1 MKSKQL
7 FYIFLSFLFTIY
19 TSVLAAQDSLPFRS
33 LVFNTVTS
41 NYNFRPAEVF
51 LRGTIRSPF
60 DQSDH
65 YLEPPS
71 LIIPG
76 TLIIY
81 GALKPVINGIP
92 KLDNTIMTSIQE
104 HHPGFHTNAA
114 NYLMWVPS
122 ASVYALDAFKV
133 ETPHTFTQH
142 LAIDAGSI
150 LLTGGIGY
158 GMRIISSNIKVYK
171 SDKTQFPSGHTAN
184 AFRGAEIL
192 HQELKDNYPVW
203 SYSGYFLAAGVGIL
217 RMYTQQHYLS
227 DVLAGAGL
235 GIIST
240 KLTYWIFQ
248 KLQIIE

>member
-1 MKSKQL
+1 MIPKRL
-7 FYIFLSFLFTIY
+7 FYIFLSFLLTIY
-19 TSVLAAQDSLPFRS
+19 TSVLSAQDSLQFRS
-33 LVFNTVTS
+33 LVSNTVTS
-41 NYNFRPAEVF
+41 NYNFRPGKDF
-51 LRGTIRSPF
+51 LPGTIRSPF
-60 DQSDH
+60 DQTNH
-65 YLEPPS
+65 YLEPAS

-81 GALKPVINGIP
+81 GTLKPVINGIP
-92 KLDNTIMTSIQE
+92 KLDNQIMTSIQE

-114 NYLMWVPS
+114 NYLMWAPS
-122 ASVYALDAFKV
+122 ASVYAMDAFKV
-133 ETPHTFTQH
+133 ETPHSFTQH

-158 GMRIISSNIKVYK
+158 GMRIISSNIKAYK

-192 HQELKDNYPVW
+192 HQELKDDHPVW

-217 RMYTQQHYLS
+217 RMYTQEHFLS
-227 DVLAGAGL
+227 DVLTGAGL

-248 KLQIIE
+248 KLNIID